1 MPLIKKKKKPCSWR
15 YGAKRPTDI
24 NSSVKPSTISNRRLH
39 TRCCCVTGVQT
50 CALPISG
57 PPGRVSRRAGIMR
70 SSPLAGVRVLLV
82 DDDELVREALHDYFV
97 ECGAV
102 VVAAASARA
111 ALKAFMQAP
120 PAVLVSDL
128 RMPPGED
135 GFWLIAAIRA
145 LKPSQGGEVPAVAVT
160 GDVMAASQAMA
171 AGFQAVHGKPPK
183 LPDLAALV
191 GRLAGVP

>member
-1 MPLIKKKKKPCSWR
+1 LPKNEGI
-15 YGAKRPTDI
+15 GACRR
-24 NSSVKPSTISNRRLH
+24 SSG
-39 TRCCCVTGVQT
+39 TGVQE
-50 CALPISG
+50 
-57 PPGRVSRRAGIMR
+57 AGIMR

-120 PAVLVSDL
+120 PDVLVSDL

>member
-1 MPLIKKKKKPCSWR
+1 
-15 YGAKRPTDI
+15 
-24 NSSVKPSTISNRRLH
+24 
-39 TRCCCVTGVQT
+39 
-50 CALPISG
+50 
-57 PPGRVSRRAGIMR
+57 MR

-120 PAVLVSDL
+120 PDVLVSDL

-145 LKPSQGGEVPAVAVT
+145 LKRSQGGEVPAVAVT

-191 GRLAGVP
+191 GRSALERRVSRGVEGCHGFAGAPRVFGGLGAISGPPCL

>member
-1 MPLIKKKKKPCSWR
+1 
-15 YGAKRPTDI
+15 
-24 NSSVKPSTISNRRLH
+24 
-39 TRCCCVTGVQT
+39 
-50 CALPISG
+50 
-57 PPGRVSRRAGIMR
+57 MR

-120 PAVLVSDL
+120 PDVLVSDL

-145 LKPSQGGEVPAVAVT
+145 LKPSQGCEVPAVAVT
-160 GDVMAASQAMA
+160 GDRKSTRLNSSHDQISYAVFCLKKKKKKTKCPGRTTNSSRISR
-171 AGFQAVHGKPPK
+171 GFRQHAQ
-183 LPDLAALV
+183 DS
-191 GRLAGVP
+191 RSSE

>member
-1 MPLIKKKKKPCSWR
+1 
-15 YGAKRPTDI
+15 
-24 NSSVKPSTISNRRLH
+24 
-39 TRCCCVTGVQT
+39 
-50 CALPISG
+50 
-57 PPGRVSRRAGIMR
+57 MR

-120 PAVLVSDL
+120 PDVLVSDL

-145 LKPSQGGEVPAVAVT
+145 LKPSQGGEVPAVAGA
-160 GDVMAASQAMA
+160 GDLVAGSPADA
-171 AGFQAVHGKPPK
+171 AGVQAGHGKPPE
-183 LPDLAALV
+183 PPGLAALV
-191 GRLAGVP
+191 GGPAGGA